1 MSPFSDKADV
11 QRQPKLP
18 DQVAA
23 LLQEMIL
30 KKQLKPGDKLPA
42 ERELS
47 EHFGVSRTV
56 IREAVRALT
65 ARGLLE
71 VHTGSGTLVSQVSA
85 QSITDALVMMLQVNQ
100 QATLENIREMR
111 QLLEVEIAGLAAQRR
126 SQTDVEQAAA
136 LIQRAADHLD
146 DVDIFVE
153 TDVGFHMALANAS
166 QNILFT
172 IMLDSVNGIM
182 VGVRR
187 LGASLPQTPVRA
199 LAHHKAILDRVQAQD
214 VVGARAAMQSHL
226 AEAQA
231 TQTEALSQHEANPPQ
246 VNLTGSNSN
255 ESV

>member
-1 MSPFSDKADV
+1 MTPFADKTDV
-11 QRQPKLP
+11 QRQAKLP

-42 ERELS
+42 ERELC
-47 EHFGVSRTV
+47 EQFGVSRTV

-71 VHTGSGTLVSQVSA
+71 VNRGSGTVVSQVSA

-126 SQTDVEQAAA
+126 SQADIEQAAA
-136 LIQRAADHLD
+136 LIQRAAEHPG
-146 DVDIFVE
+146 DVDVFVE

-199 LAHHKAILDRVQAQD
+199 LAHHTAILERVQAQD
-214 VVGARAAMQSHL
+214 AAGARAAMQAHL
-226 AEAQA
+226 MEAQA
-231 TQTEALSQHEANPPQ
+231 TQTEALTRHEAS
-246 VNLTGSNSN
+246 LTDQKNG
-255 ESV
+255 